1 MVFLTTAGG
10 AANYSGIIMMLVFIG
25 FFYFVVIR
33 PQKKREKQIQEMRNN
48 LKVGDEII
56 TIGGIYGRVVKIKD
70 EMVTIEV
77 GADRNKI
84 DVTKWAIGSVTN
96 KKDEP
101 AENKSNKDKNS
112 K

>member
-10 AANYSGIIMMLVFIG
+10 AANYGGIIMMLIFIG
-25 FFYFVVIR
+25 FFYFLVIR
-33 PQKKREKQIQEMRNN
+33 PQKKKEKQIQEMRNN

-56 TIGGIYGRVVKIKD
+56 TIGGIYGRVVKVKD

-96 KKDEP
+96 KKDDSSD
-101 AENKSNKDKNS
+101 NKSDKEKNNK
-112 K
+112 